1 MSVLAHSDGSGDRMY
16 WRRASSL
23 SRAKAVRRQRSAPHS
38 SSQSRRCAYSHHSA
52 IVSRETRPLSGRAAI
67 STSSSHEMAPASRIS
82 SVKTGSR
89 KRSQSRRA
97 RGSDRCLACSTAVA
111 FARRRTLRRTRLPAS
126 TPLLSAASVRP
137 SPFTQAIVAS
147 ASDSQLRDS
156 DPSDVCTSVHIPAP
170 RTLPTPPQKPQKPRK
185 SRAFCKRSVGWGI

>member
-1 MSVLAHSDGSGDRMY
+1 MSVLAHSDGSADRTY

-38 SSQSRRCAYSHHSA
+38 SSQPRRYAYSHHSP
-52 IVSRETRPLSGRAAI
+52 IVSRETRPFSGRAAI
-67 STSSSHEMAPASRIS
+67 SASSSHETAPASRIS

-111 FARRRTLRRTRLPAS
+111 FCRSRTPRRMRLPTSA
-126 TPLLSAASVRP
+126 PLFSAASVRP

-147 ASDSQLRDS
+147 ASDSQLHGLWPKRCLHFRS
-156 DPSDVCTSVHIPAP
+156 HPRPRSSPNTAP
-170 RTLPTPPQKPQKPRK
+170 ETTKAPEIRG
-185 SRAFCKRSVGWGI
+185 FC